1 MENVYFE
8 KKKVLNWKKGNQNIG
23 EYMGY
28 NYVTE

>member
-1 MENVYFE
+1 MFILK